1 LSGRNV
7 NIHLRRIALL
17 AIVAVAFPL
26 AGCATTQYPSVPA
39 YNHYSA
45 EDIIAMVHA
54 GEPSKEII
62 AKLEASNGFYP
73 LRASDL
79 VRLHD
84 QGVPL
89 DVLDYMQDTYIRG
102 VRREERFRLPQRIP
116 GPV

>member
-7 NIHLRRIALL
+7 NILLRTVALL
-17 AIVAVAFPL
+17 AIVAVALPL
-26 AGCATTQYPSVPA
+26 AGCATTQYPVPA
-39 YNHYSA
+39 YNRYSA

-79 VRLHD
+79 VRLHE

-102 VRREERFRLPQRIP
+102 VRREERFHLPQRIP

>member
-1 LSGRNV
+1 M
-7 NIHLRRIALL
+7 NILLRRIALL
-17 AIVAVAFPL
+17 AIVALAFPL
-26 AGCATTQYPSVPA
+26 AGCATTQYPVPA
-39 YNHYSA
+39 YNRYSA
-45 EDIIAMVHA
+45 EDIIAMAHA

-62 AKLEASNGFYP
+62 AKLQAANGFYP

-79 VRLHD
+79 VRLHE

-102 VRREERFRLPQRIP
+102 VRREERFQLPQRIP

>member
-1 LSGRNV
+1 MNARL
-7 NIHLRRIALL
+7 HRIALIATL
-17 AIVAVAFPL
+17 AIAFPL
-26 AGCATTQYPSVPA
+26 AGCATPEYPVPA
-39 YNHYSA
+39 YNRYSA

-62 AKLEASNGFYP
+62 AKLQAANGFYP

-79 VRLHD
+79 VRLHE

-102 VRREERFRLPQRIP
+102 VRLEERFRLPQRIP

>member
-1 LSGRNV
+1 M
-7 NIHLRRIALL
+7 NILLRRIALL

-26 AGCATTQYPSVPA
+26 AGCATTQYPVPA
-39 YNHYSA
+39 SG

-62 AKLEASNGFYP
+62 AKLEAANGFYP

-89 DVLDYMQDTYIRG
+89 DVLDYMQDTYLRG
-102 VRREERFRLPQRIP
+102 VRREERFQLPQRIP